1 MSAWYAPVIRILRQ
15 SGLFTEVHL
24 QGGKVR
30 AVLSDSRFLD
40 IHFDPTTSSYS
51 YALIDLTLTYAGD
64 KRLFGWDDFP
74 HPDQPALHAL
84 SSHPHHFQERLSDG
98 RWQFSASPF
107 RGNVEKEIVEV
118 LKVMRRRLK

>member
-1 MSAWYAPVIRILRQ
+1 MSAWYAPVIRMLRQ

-51 YALIDLTLTYAGD
+51 YAVIDLSLAYTGD
-64 KRLFGWDDFP
+64 KRLFGWDDYP
-74 HPDQPALHAL
+74 HPNDPTLHAL
-84 SSHPHHFQERLSDG
+84 PSHPHHFQERRPDG
-98 RWQFSASPF
+98 SWQFIASPF
-107 RGNVEKEIVEV
+107 RGNVKKEILGVI
-118 LKVMRRRLK
+118 KVIRQRIK